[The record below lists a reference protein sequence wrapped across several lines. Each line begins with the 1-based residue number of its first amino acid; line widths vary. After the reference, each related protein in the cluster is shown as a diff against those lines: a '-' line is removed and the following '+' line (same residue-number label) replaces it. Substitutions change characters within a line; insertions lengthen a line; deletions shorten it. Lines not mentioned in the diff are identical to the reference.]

1 MQGERKMT
9 ERELYELVLNDEN
22 FRLQREFAKI
32 PLKRLKNLISLYA
45 LVRVCYP
52 KTPLAESL
60 KKPLEVAKR
69 VFLERKREGS
79 DDRKD

>member
-22 FRLQREFAKI
+22 FRLRREFAKI

-52 KTPLAESL
+52 DTPLAESL

-69 VFLERKREGS
+69 VFLEKKEGN
-79 DDRKD
+79 DDREN